1 VLRTASVSEL
11 RSDLSTFIG
20 KVEEGPLVVMSRS
33 HPAAILLDPGVFE
46 ALIENAETLE
56 DILDGRIALAHYS
69 ANPDAAVDAE
79 EVFAR
84 LGI

>member
-1 VLRTASVSEL
+1 MRTASVSEL
-11 RSDLSTFIG
+11 RSDLSSYIE
-20 KVEEGPLVVMSRS
+20 KVEEGPVVILSRS
-33 HPAAILLDPGVFE
+33 HPAAVLVDPGVFD

-56 DILDGRIALAHYS
+56 DILDGRLALAQFA

-84 LGI
+84 LGL

>member
-11 RSDLSTFIG
+11 RSNLSAIIE
-20 KVEEGPLVVMSRS
+20 KVEEGPIVVMSRS
-33 HPAAILLDPGVFE
+33 HPAAILLDPDVFE

-56 DILDGRIALAHYS
+56 DILDGRIALARYS
-69 ANPDAAVDAE
+69 ANPDAAIEAE

-84 LGI
+84 LGM